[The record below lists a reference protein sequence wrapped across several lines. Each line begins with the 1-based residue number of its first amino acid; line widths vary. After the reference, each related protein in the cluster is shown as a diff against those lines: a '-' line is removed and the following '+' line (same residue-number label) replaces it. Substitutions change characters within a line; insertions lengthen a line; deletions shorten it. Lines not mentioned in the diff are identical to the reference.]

1 MGCST
6 GSGVSAN
13 PIVNLRCSF
22 SRAIE
27 ANYMSNR
34 LHIKGGDSKNIAWKK
49 LGLQENVLKTSTTQ
63 SILPP
68 KQYSTRF
75 IVQASVIA

>member
-34 LHIKGGDSKNIAWKK
+34 LHIKGGDSKNIAWK
-49 LGLQENVLKTSTTQ
+49 N
-63 SILPP
+63 
-68 KQYSTRF
+68 
-75 IVQASVIA
+75 